1 MLSMWRAF
9 AVALLFVFLAGQA
22 ETIPISNDNQVKK
35 QDINAPLGD
44 TYDDEIANRVAR
56 DVLSKATK
64 EGWPL
69 SSSVRDCYNQ
79 ARQQETDILYCIT
92 LDILNYKF
100 SHGSIE
106 YAELQSVI
114 ERADATLS
122 ALGRQNETAFAVTHA
137 MRISNR
143 VRDILDT
150 TVELESQPEPPP
162 ATPPEAAVP
171 HTPSATASAPPAG
184 NAPPPS
190 PTTTASNPPEAP
202 APAETPSATASAP
215 PAAEARQLSPT
226 TTASNPPEAPAPP
239 ETPAPSATAPAP
251 PAVNTPPLSPTTTAP
266 APPAVNA
273 PPPSPTATASNA
285 PEAPAPPETPP
296 LSATAPAPPA
306 VNAPPASA
314 FGDRLGPAGGQR
326 SAAFA

>member
-1 MLSMWRAF
+1 MPQVNPRGGSTDNFGSFRPLDASSGIATSSTRCRPKSRNIRFGGLSCFPCGVRLPWPCC
-9 AVALLFVFLAGQA
+9 LFLLAGQA

-190 PTTTASNPPEAP
+190 PTTTASNPP
-202 APAETPSATASAP
+202 
-215 PAAEARQLSPT
+215 
-226 TTASNPPEAPAPP
+226 
-239 ETPAPSATAPAP
+239 
-251 PAVNTPPLSPTTTAP
+251 
-266 APPAVNA
+266 
-273 PPPSPTATASNA
+273 
-285 PEAPAPPETPP
+285 
-296 LSATAPAPPA
+296 
-306 VNAPPASA
+306 
-314 FGDRLGPAGGQR
+314 GG
-326 SAAFA
+326 SGSC